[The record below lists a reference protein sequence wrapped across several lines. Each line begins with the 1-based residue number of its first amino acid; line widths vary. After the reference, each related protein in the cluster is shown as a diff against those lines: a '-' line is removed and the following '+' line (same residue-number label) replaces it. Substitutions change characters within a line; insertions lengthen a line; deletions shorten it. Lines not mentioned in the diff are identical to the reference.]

1 MPGKPA
7 MPAASGTHSARKQV
21 AGAANV
27 APQPQPG
34 KGGRVKHVPIR
45 TCVVCREKA
54 GKRTLTRVVRTADGV
69 VLDSSGKMNGRGAYL
84 CEQAACWER
93 AISSDVLAKALKTTL
108 TAEDRARLREGM
120 AVHGTSASLSKLS
133 VKPSS
138 SVAAEQQCKP

>member
-1 MPGKPA
+1 MPGKLATPA
-7 MPAASGTHSARKQV
+7 TKQTLNQS

-27 APQPQPG
+27 APAPQPG
-34 KGGRVKHVPIR
+34 KGGRVKHVPVR

-108 TAEDRARLREGM
+108 TPEDRARLRDAM
-120 AVHGTSASLSKLS
+120 RVAMSPKLAGS
-133 VKPSS
+133 PSP
-138 SVAAEQQCKP
+138 VAAGQNAKP